1 MRIAVIASD
10 REKLSSHFG
19 EAPMFLIYEIDGN
32 QPRFVEVRENPVKDA
47 PGYHH
52 HGEAHTHGEGFG
64 MGRGMG
70 GGRGMGLGMGR
81 GMGRGMGG
89 GRGKWHV
96 LADMLSDC
104 DVIIGRGMGP
114 AAYQNFQSIGKKV
127 ILSKEIKVEEALK
140 KFIAGELEHDPRR
153 VKYD

>member
-52 HGEAHTHGEGFG
+52 HGEAHTHGEGF
-64 MGRGMG
+64 
-70 GGRGMGLGMGR
+70 GMGR

-140 KFIAGELEHDPRR
+140 KFIAGELEHDPGR